1 MGIKDTDDAVVS
13 GTLRSLAELVPIL
26 GGATVI
32 GGTRLKLFT
41 NGAPKTQIINIPPII
56 SSNNKVGRKSS
67 VVVAATAAVAL
78 PERHEPDGG
87 EDDSEKIMA
96 NVIGTEEGDE
106 DADHWSDWEAEDEP
120 IANQEFD
127 QIKSSLLELVPV
139 KIKNFNSKKII

>member
-1 MGIKDTDDAVVS
+1 MLLGIKDTDDAVVS

-41 NGAPKTQIINIPPII
+41 NGAPKTQIMNIPPII
-56 SSNNKVGRKSS
+56 SNNKIGRKSS
-67 VVVAATAAVAL
+67 VLVAATAAVAL

-87 EDDSEKIMA
+87 EDDSEKLMA

-120 IANQEFD
+120 IANQEFVP
-127 QIKSSLLELVPV
+127 IKSSLLDLAPV
-139 KIKNFNSKKII
+139 N